1 MVRTIDCRYLSF
13 WITLN
18 GAKSYSFSFRR
29 LYIGRTYS
37 SAPTP
42 HLMDCLSTAPLRIL
56 LTVVVWFFVV
66 PMVMPPLAM
75 AQEAEDADLCVD
87 EFAAAEEAYFDGRF
101 AEANDL
107 LSECLNRDDLPDA
120 LLVEMA
126 RLSALAYINLGNLDQ
141 ARRAVIRL
149 LNVDPTY
156 EPDEVQDPPSYISL
170 VSTVQRQLQMGTLDV
185 ATAEEEPGG
194 GRTWLAIL
202 GGAVLAGAATSAVLL
217 LGGNGDGGGNGNG
230 PPTGPEPLPDPPR
243 LP

>member
-1 MVRTIDCRYLSF
+1 M
-13 WITLN
+13 TLDR
-18 GAKSYSFSFRR
+18 AKGYGISRGR
-29 LYIGRTYS
+29 LYIGRTS
-37 SAPTP
+37 LSAPTP
-42 HLMDCLSTAPLRIL
+42 FLMNCLPVAPLRAA
-56 LTVVVWFFVV
+56 LTVVVLLVAV
-66 PMVMPPLAM
+66 PMVLPTSAT

-87 EFAAAEEAYFDGRF
+87 AFAAAEEAYFDGRF

-141 ARRAVIRL
+141 ARRVVIRL
-149 LNVDPTY
+149 LNVDPSY
-156 EPDEVQDPPSYISL
+156 EPDEVQDPPSYVSL

-185 ATAEEEPGG
+185 AADEERGG

-217 LGGNGDGGGNGNG
+217 LGGNGGGDG
-230 PPTGPEPLPDPPR
+230 PPTGPEPLPEPPR

>member
-1 MVRTIDCRYLSF
+1 
-13 WITLN
+13 
-18 GAKSYSFSFRR
+18 
-29 LYIGRTYS
+29 
-37 SAPTP
+37 
-42 HLMDCLSTAPLRIL
+42 MDCLPTAPLRAV
-56 LTVVVWFFVV
+56 LTVVVLLFAV
-66 PMVMPPLAM
+66 PIAAPTVAT
-75 AQEAEDADLCVD
+75 AQEADDADLCAD
-87 EFAAAEEAYFDGRF
+87 AFAAAEEAYFDGRF

-156 EPDEVQDPPSYISL
+156 EPDEVQDPPSYVSL
-170 VSTVQRQLQMGTLDV
+170 VSTVQRQLQMGALDV
-185 ATAEEEPGG
+185 AAAEEERGG

-217 LGGNGDGGGNGNG
+217 LGGNGTGDED
-230 PPTGPEPLPDPPR
+230 PPVGPEPLPEPPR

>member
-1 MVRTIDCRYLSF
+1 MGRKAMAFSLRGC
-13 WITLN
+13 TLEE
-18 GAKSYSFSFRR
+18 
-29 LYIGRTYS
+29 LTPLL
-37 SAPTP
+37 PTP
-42 HLMDCLSTAPLRIL
+42 FLMDCLPTAPLRAV
-56 LTVVVWFFVV
+56 LTVVVLLFAV
-66 PMVMPPLAM
+66 PTVAT
-75 AQEAEDADLCVD
+75 AQEADDADLCAD
-87 EFAAAEEAYFDGRF
+87 AFAAAEEAYFDGRF

-156 EPDEVQDPPSYISL
+156 EPDEVQDPPSYVSL

-185 ATAEEEPGG
+185 AAAEEERGG

-202 GGAVLAGAATSAVLL
+202 GGAVLAGAATSAVLI
-217 LGGNGDGGGNGNG
+217 LGGNGTGDED
-230 PPTGPEPLPDPPR
+230 PPGGPEPLPEPPR

>member
-1 MVRTIDCRYLSF
+1 M
-13 WITLN
+13 TLD
-18 GAKSYSFSFRR
+18 GAKSYGISLRG
-29 LYIGRTYS
+29 LYIRRTYP
-37 SAPTP
+37 SALTP
-42 HLMDCLSTAPLRIL
+42 HLMDCLSTTPLRAL
-56 LTVVVWFFVV
+56 LTVVVWLFVV

-101 AEANDL
+101 AEANEL

-141 ARRAVIRL
+141 ARRVVIRL

-156 EPDEVQDPPSYISL
+156 EPDEVQDPPSYVSL

-185 ATAEEEPGG
+185 ATAEEDRGG

-217 LGGNGDGGGNGNG
+217 LGGNGGGDGNG
-230 PPTGPEPLPDPPR
+230 PPTGPEPLPEPPR

>member
-1 MVRTIDCRYLSF
+1 
-13 WITLN
+13 
-18 GAKSYSFSFRR
+18 
-29 LYIGRTYS
+29 
-37 SAPTP
+37 
-42 HLMDCLSTAPLRIL
+42 MDCLSTAPLHAVL
-56 LTVVVWFFVV
+56 AVVVLLFAV
-66 PMVMPPLAM
+66 PTAMPTLAT
-75 AQEAEDADLCVD
+75 AQEADDADLCVD

-101 AEANDL
+101 AEANEL

-156 EPDEVQDPPSYISL
+156 EPDEVQDPPSYVSL
-170 VSTVQRQLQMGTLDV
+170 VSTVQRQLQMGALQV
-185 ATAEEEPGG
+185 AAAEEERGG

-217 LGGNGDGGGNGNG
+217 LGGDGGGDGNG

>member
-1 MVRTIDCRYLSF
+1 
-13 WITLN
+13 
-18 GAKSYSFSFRR
+18 
-29 LYIGRTYS
+29 
-37 SAPTP
+37 
-42 HLMDCLSTAPLRIL
+42 MDCLSTAPLRAL
-56 LTVVVWFFVV
+56 LTVVAWLVVV
-66 PMVMPPLAM
+66 PIVMPPLAM

-87 EFAAAEEAYFDGRF
+87 AFAASEEAYFDGRF
-101 AEANDL
+101 AEANEL

-141 ARRAVIRL
+141 ARRVVIRL

-156 EPDEVQDPPSYISL
+156 EPDEVQDPPSYVSL

-185 ATAEEEPGG
+185 ATAEEDRGG

-217 LGGNGDGGGNGNG
+217 LGGGGDGGGNG
-230 PPTGPEPLPDPPR
+230 PPGGPEPLPEPPR

>member
-1 MVRTIDCRYLSF
+1 MTPK
-13 WITLN
+13 
-18 GAKSYSFSFRR
+18 GAKSYGIYPKG
-29 LYIGRTYS
+29 LYIGRAYP
-37 SAPTP
+37 SASTP
-42 HLMDCLSTAPLRIL
+42 FLMDCLSTAPLRAVS
-56 LTVVVWFFVV
+56 TVVVLLFATLAVV
-66 PMVMPPLAM
+66 PTLVT
-75 AQEAEDADLCVD
+75 AQEADDADLCVD
-87 EFAAAEEAYFDGRF
+87 AFAAAEEAYFDGRF

-156 EPDEVQDPPSYISL
+156 EPDEVQDPPSYVSL

-185 ATAEEEPGG
+185 AAAEEERGG

-202 GGAVLAGAATSAVLL
+202 GGAVLAGAATSAVLI
-217 LGGNGDGGGNGNG
+217 LGGNGTGDED
-230 PPTGPEPLPDPPR
+230 PPGGPEPLPEPPR